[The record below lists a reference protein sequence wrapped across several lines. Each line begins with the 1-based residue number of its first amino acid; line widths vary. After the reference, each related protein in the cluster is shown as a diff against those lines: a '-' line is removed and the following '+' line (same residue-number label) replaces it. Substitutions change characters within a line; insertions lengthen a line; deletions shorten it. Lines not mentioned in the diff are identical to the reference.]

1 MGDTNVVTHANFA
14 LPAEQLE
21 KLRGA
26 GVDVH
31 TKLSQAQIDEL
42 GLKEPQYGEA
52 TAGELTDDEAA
63 LFYALWQAKQGLED
77 RTRTLVG
84 DAITKVGGEIRDSD
98 RNKSMQDVLGEDGPM
113 GLDFANDELAEE
125 YFAVQQKSAYLHALF
140 YWMIGER
147 LGKHSHRL
155 GVRSKM
161 RVVTLEQ
168 RY

>member
-1 MGDTNVVTHANFA
+1 MPGETNVVTHANFA

-26 GVDVH
+26 GVDVS
-31 TKLSQAQIDEL
+31 TKLTQAQVDEL
-42 GLKEPQYGEA
+42 GLKEPQYAET
-52 TAGELTDDEAA
+52 TAGELTDEEST
-63 LFYALWQAKQGLED
+63 LYYALWRTKQSLED

-98 RNKSMQDVLGEDGPM
+98 RNKSMQDVLDDGAM
-113 GLDFANDELAEE
+113 KLDFDSDEVAEE
-125 YFAVQQKSAYLHALF
+125 YFAIQQKSAYLHSLF

-147 LGKHSHRL
+147 LGKHSYRL
-155 GVRSKM
+155 GVRSRL
-161 RVVTLEQ
+161 RVVSVEK